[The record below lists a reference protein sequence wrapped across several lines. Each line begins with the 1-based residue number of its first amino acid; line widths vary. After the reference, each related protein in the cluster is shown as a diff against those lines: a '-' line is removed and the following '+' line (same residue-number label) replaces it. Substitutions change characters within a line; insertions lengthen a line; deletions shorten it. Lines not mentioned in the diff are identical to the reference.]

1 VVIEQQPSRL
11 RVVGGGTG
19 PRTHSS
25 RKASRR
31 YPADQLSRRTI
42 LYIGGDQECQIILSR
57 IVRRMHNAQLVVAG
71 SGREGRF
78 SAFSCAPTLILLDAH
93 LPDCAAQDLMVY
105 FGRAALRATVPIA
118 VLSADDE
125 ERPRY
130 IKAGAV
136 AWMTKPLRID
146 DVERSV
152 LRLLDPFSPGLPRR
166 GRESSGAGHPEPGR
180 RLTPPDTLRCH
191 VLDDPRRILQ

>member
-1 VVIEQQPSRL
+1 
-11 RVVGGGTG
+11 
-19 PRTHSS
+19 
-25 RKASRR
+25 
-31 YPADQLSRRTI
+31 
-42 LYIGGDQECQIILSR
+42 
-57 IVRRMHNAQLVVAG
+57 
-71 SGREGRF
+71 
-78 SAFSCAPTLILLDAH
+78 
-93 LPDCAAQDLMVY
+93 MVY

-152 LRLLDPFSPGLPRR
+152 LRLLDPFSPG
-166 GRESSGAGHPEPGR
+166 
-180 RLTPPDTLRCH
+180 
-191 VLDDPRRILQ
+191 

>member
-1 VVIEQQPSRL
+1 MEQQPSRL
-11 RVVGGGTG
+11 RVVGCGTG

-31 YPADQLSRRTI
+31 YPVDQLSRRTI

-57 IVRRMHNAQLVVAG
+57 IVRRMNNAQMVVAG
-71 SGREGRF
+71 SGREGRL
-78 SAFSCAPTLILLDAH
+78 SAFACAPSLILLDSH

-105 FGRAALRATVPIA
+105 FGRAAFRATVPIA

-125 ERPRY
+125 ERSRY
-130 IKAGAV
+130 IQAGAV

-152 LRLLDPFSPGLPRR
+152 LRLLDLFSPG
-166 GRESSGAGHPEPGR
+166 
-180 RLTPPDTLRCH
+180 
-191 VLDDPRRILQ
+191 

>member
-1 VVIEQQPSRL
+1 VRDVVIEHLPTRL

-19 PRTHSS
+19 VRTHSS

-31 YPADQLSRRTI
+31 YPPGQVPRRAI
-42 LYIGGDQECQIILSR
+42 LYIGGDQECQIVLSR
-57 IVRRMHNAQLVVAG
+57 IVRRMDYTQLVVAG
-71 SGREGRF
+71 SGREGRL
-78 SAFSCAPTLILLDAH
+78 SAFARAPSLIVLDSQ

-118 VLSADDE
+118 VVSGDDE
-125 ERPRY
+125 ERSRF
-130 IKAGAV
+130 IRAGAA

-152 LRLLDPFSPGLPRR
+152 SRLLDLFSP
-166 GRESSGAGHPEPGR
+166 S
-180 RLTPPDTLRCH
+180 
-191 VLDDPRRILQ
+191 